1 MSEVPLTKE
10 QRDFATKWHN
20 LIYTFLHSKELPE
33 EDYYDIV
40 VFGFLQAVKE
50 FYSKPDLQQKYSF
63 STIAWKKMECCLLN
77 HYKSQFRQKRHA
89 YVVSLHSYDGAY
101 TLEEVLSAPDKVMAQ
116 LETDLLLHDLAAMAS
131 RQQMAVVRMRS
142 AGYNMRE
149 IAKKESIPMKRVR
162 ELLEEIRLLLE
173 EVCYG

>member
-20 LIYTFLHSKELPE
+20 LIYTYLHSKELPE

-40 VFGFLQAVKE
+40 VFGFLRAVKE
-50 FYSKPDLQQKYSF
+50 FFSDSALRLKYSF
-63 STIAWKKMECCLLN
+63 STIAWRKMEDSLIDYYRGQSC
-77 HYKSQFRQKRHA
+77 QKRQA
-89 YVVSLHSYDGAY
+89 YVISLHSYDGPY
-101 TLEEVLSAPDKVMAQ
+101 TLEEVLPAPDKVMAQ
-116 LETDLLLHDLAAMAS
+116 LETELLLHDLAALAS
-131 RQQMAVVRMRS
+131 RQQMAVVRMKS

-149 IAKKESIPMKRVR
+149 IAKKESITMKRVR
-162 ELLEEIRLLLE
+162 ELLEEIRALLD

>member
-20 LIYTFLHSKELPE
+20 LIYTYLHIKELPE
-33 EDYYDIV
+33 EEYYDIV
-40 VFGFLQAVKE
+40 VFGFLRAVKE
-50 FYSKPDLQQKYSF
+50 FLSKPDLQQKYSF
-63 STIAWKKMECCLLN
+63 STIAWRKMECCLLN
-77 HYKSQFRQKRHA
+77 HFKSQYRQKRHA

-116 LETDLLLHDLAAMAS
+116 LETDLLLHYLAAMAS

>member
-20 LIYTFLHSKELPE
+20 LIYSYLHSKELPE
-33 EDYYDIV
+33 EEYYDIV
-40 VFGFLQAVKE
+40 VFGFLRAVKE
-50 FYSKPDLQQKYSF
+50 FLSKPDLQQKYSF
-63 STIAWKKMECCLLN
+63 STIAWRKMECCLLN
-77 HYKSQFRQKRHA
+77 HFKSQYRQKRQA
-89 YVVSLHSYDGAY
+89 YVVSLHSYDGPY
-101 TLEEVLSAPDKVMAQ
+101 TLEEVLPAPDKVMAQ
-116 LETDLLLHDLAAMAS
+116 LETELLLHDLAALAS
-131 RQQMAVVRMRS
+131 RQQMAVVRMKS

-162 ELLEEIRLLLE
+162 ELLEEIRVLLE